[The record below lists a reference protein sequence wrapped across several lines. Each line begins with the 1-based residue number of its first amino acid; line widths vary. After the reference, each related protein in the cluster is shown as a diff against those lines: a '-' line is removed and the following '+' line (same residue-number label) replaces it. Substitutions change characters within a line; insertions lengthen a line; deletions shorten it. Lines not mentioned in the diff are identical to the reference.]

1 MHSPFPLYS
10 LVLKVLPENVRRRRD
25 RYRGFKANTYKTRK
39 RGFFFTLQSV
49 KRKNKKKKKITPL
62 KQTSAEAH
70 FQPFTPVGIAVNR

>member
-1 MHSPFPLYS
+1 MFAGGEIAIEDSRLFPIF
-10 LVLKVLPENVRRRRD
+10 N
-25 RYRGFKANTYKTRK
+25 RK
-39 RGFFFTLQSV
+39 RGFFFTLHKV